1 MKRAAVALALA
12 LMFAGCGQEEAVG
25 DVPIGTP
32 EAAPSPRAELY
43 IRETIEPELVSPDSS
58 LREEEAQIETSRTKP
73 VDAGTEE
80 PGAAEAEEGGGE
92 ADSEG
97 EADPEYE
104 HDTRGDSEADQD
116 GDVNA
121 GREMSEVV
129 DYAEINDAGGDPD
142 QAEDST
148 GEAGTDEGLCEGP
161 DSEQPA
167 MHLWGV
173 CTITHYCPCS
183 RCCGSWAGGATA
195 SGTTPTA
202 GRTVA
207 ADLPFGTRLMING
220 HEYVVEDRGVGG
232 MWVDIFVNGHQEALD
247 LGMYKAE
254 VYIIDG

>member
-1 MKRAAVALALA
+1 MT
-12 LMFAGCGQEEAVG
+12 GCGAVEIEG
-25 DVPIGTP
+25 DTSASPARPAP
-32 EAAPSPRAELY
+32 EPKAELY

-58 LREEEAQIETSRTKP
+58 LTEEEAKIEASYTEP
-73 VDAGTEE
+73 VDAGKEE
-80 PGAAEAEEGGGE
+80 LPADEAEEGGGE
-92 ADSEG
+92 AG
-97 EADPEYE
+97 GTVEAIPESE
-104 HDTRGDSEADQD
+104 HDTGGDSGTDQGGD
-116 GDVNA
+116 GDA
-121 GREMSEVV
+121 GCEMSEDA

-142 QAEDST
+142 PAADGT

-183 RCCGSWAGGATA
+183 QCCGSWAGGATA

-232 MWVDIFVNGHQEALD
+232 MWVDIFVNGHQEALN

>member
-1 MKRAAVALALA
+1 MRKILAAVLTAVI
-12 LMFAGCGQEEAVG
+12 MTGCGAVEIEG
-25 DVPIGTP
+25 DTSASPARPAP
-32 EAAPSPRAELY
+32 EPKAELY
-43 IRETIEPELVSPDSS
+43 IREMIEPEEISEPETEAETEQNAQKAEEIEISDSGIETEI
-58 LREEEAQIETSRTKP
+58 EEEA
-73 VDAGTEE
+73 DD
-80 PGAAEAEEGGGE
+80 GAVNEGAEHEQA
-92 ADSEG
+92 
-97 EADPEYE
+97 PE
-104 HDTRGDSEADQD
+104 D
-116 GDVNA
+116 
-121 GREMSEVV
+121 
-129 DYAEINDAGGDPD
+129 DAGGDPD
-142 QAEDST
+142 PAADGS
-148 GEAGTDEGLCEGP
+148 GEAGTDEGLCERP

-167 MHLWGV
+167 MNLWGV

-183 RCCGSWAGGATA
+183 QCCGSWAGGATA